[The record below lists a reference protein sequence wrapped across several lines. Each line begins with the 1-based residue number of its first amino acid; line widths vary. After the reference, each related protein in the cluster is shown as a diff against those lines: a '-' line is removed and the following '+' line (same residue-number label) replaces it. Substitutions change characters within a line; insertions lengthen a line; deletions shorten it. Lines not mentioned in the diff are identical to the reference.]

1 MKNKKKTTKQD
12 VVKIILSELDRGG
25 YHIFLPVTVNGKK
38 CRFLIDTGASK
49 TVIDKTYFE
58 QKQGKKNLV
67 TVKQE
72 TAGLHSSVAES
83 HFGKIKELQVGK
95 HKKKNFQIAAIDL
108 GHVNGMYKKLKM
120 KPIQGILGS
129 DLMLEHQMIVDYGSM
144 KVILP

>member
-1 MKNKKKTTKQD
+1 MKKKTKQD
-12 VVKIILSELDRGG
+12 EVKIILSELDKGG
-25 YHIFLPVTVNGKK
+25 YHLFINVTVNGKK

-83 HFGKIKELQVGK
+83 HFGKIKELKVGK
-95 HKKKNFQIAAIDL
+95 HAKKNFKIAAIDL
-108 GHVNGMYKKLKM
+108 SHVNGAYKKLKM
-120 KPIQGILGS
+120 KSIQGILGS
-129 DLMLEHQMIVDYGSM
+129 DLMLEHKMIVDYGQLKM
-144 KVILP
+144 IMP